1 MNSSSKALWDCYD
14 GKCKMHPSVP
24 VDLFGMLDWTD
35 EMEREHDKTM
45 TTFDGLFKGLY
56 LMDVGWV
63 EVYRNYQKGTLNE
76 LIHNKY
82 AKRPSGYYKDF
93 CAFNFQIKK

>member
-1 MNSSSKALWDCYD
+1 MKVAIIGSGYVGLVAAACFAEMGNHVSCVDIDKHKIKQLKK
-14 GKCKMHPSVP
+14 GIVP
-24 VDLFGMLDWTD
+24 IY
-35 EMEREHDKTM
+35 EP
-45 TTFDGLFKGLY
+45 GLATLVK
-56 LMDVGWV
+56 
-63 EVYRNYQKGTLNE
+63 ENYQKGTLNE